1 MRICVLHTKQGINYE
16 TDLIKIRSLT
26 SDVHKV
32 LFVVNDTEKDFILED
47 DSGISIRNIQHEA
60 FKVSKETEW
69 LKSRFED
76 TRNNAKRGILNFI
89 DELIN
94 TLELTNLFRHYR
106 ETSDFS
112 HSAKKYEQTL
122 TIKHLLKVRNFLYS
136 AINFSKINRGK
147 LLKSILKNS
156 RIIRIFEFRN
166 SSQIMKL
173 ENSIDNRVFFERAAF
188 VLRAFHPDYVLYS
201 DKDGQRIVQSV
212 EIHLNQAQYIDLRD
226 TPLEKSMFVEVE
238 NEAI

>member
-1 MRICVLHTKQGINYE
+1 MQDPNYEDMCPSHKQRINYE

-32 LFVVNDTEKDFILED
+32 LFVVNDTEKVILED

-76 TRNNAKRGILNFI
+76 TRTTPNRGILNFI

-112 HSAKKYEQTL
+112 HSTKKYEQTL
-122 TIKHLLKVRNFLYS
+122 TIKHLLKS
-136 AINFSKINRGK
+136 QK
-147 LLKSILKNS
+147 LSILS
-156 RIIRIFEFRN
+156 HQF
-166 SSQIMKL
+166 
-173 ENSIDNRVFFERAAF
+173 
-188 VLRAFHPDYVLYS
+188 
-201 DKDGQRIVQSV
+201 
-212 EIHLNQAQYIDLRD
+212 
-226 TPLEKSMFVEVE
+226 
-238 NEAI
+238 